1 MSSFQKTNGR
11 ITGDSPGNY
20 CIISFPVTFGQDA
33 WNGFLASKFDF
44 ACVWTGND
52 DCDEADW
59 FVPWKKNVLEAR
71 AKGMKLVVI
80 GHKNCFKG
88 GGRQCTHRDKNG
100 RNENMR
106 FGNGQVKEIE
116 WLLWGL
122 GCLGSITYCV
132 YAGGLNGTCGYCDG
146 TRYTWTRTFPFFK
159 TCTNC
164 GGCGLRALYFDNYA
178 SGGPISFALSCWPF
192 VG

>member
-52 DCDEADW
+52 DCNEAEW

-71 AKGMKLVVI
+71 AKGMKLLVI
-80 GHKNCFKG
+80 GHKNCNDLGGQQCAHRNKKG
-88 GGRQCTHRDKNG
+88 G
-100 RNENMR
+100 NENMR
-106 FGNGQVKEIE
+106 FGKGQVTEIK
-116 WLLWGL
+116 WLHGQ
-122 GCLGSITYCV
+122 SISYLV
-132 YAGGLNGTCGYCDG
+132 YAVNSAVSPTAH
-146 TRYTWTRTFPFFK
+146 PH
-159 TCTNC
+159 
-164 GGCGLRALYFDNYA
+164 ALPPHPYLPH
-178 SGGPISFALSCWPF
+178 SHPQ
-192 VG
+192 